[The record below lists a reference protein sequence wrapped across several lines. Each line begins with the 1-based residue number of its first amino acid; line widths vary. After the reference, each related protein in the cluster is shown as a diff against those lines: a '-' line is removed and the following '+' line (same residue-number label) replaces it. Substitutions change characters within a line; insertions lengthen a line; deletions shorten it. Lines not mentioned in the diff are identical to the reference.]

1 MENTGDRNGETLR
14 WFTTGSSCAWRA
26 SSNKKTHIERV
37 GESAPKH
44 WIILRRG
51 KGHEEAHEGIS
62 EVLALSYYGL
72 PYQLKPCFLYLGH
85 FPEDF
90 DIPTKKID
98 ANGRLKE

>member
-14 WFTTGSSCAWRA
+14 WFTTGSRCAWRA
-26 SSNKKTHIERV
+26 SSNKKNTLKEWEKVHRNI
-37 GESAPKH
+37 GSY
-44 WIILRRG
+44 IRRG

-90 DIPTKKID
+90 DIPTQKLMRM
-98 ANGRLKE
+98 GG

>member
-1 MENTGDRNGETLR
+1 MVRRCGGLPLALVVLGGLLATKKHTLKEWEKVHRNI
-14 WFTTGSSCAWRA
+14 GSY
-26 SSNKKTHIERV
+26 V
-37 GESAPKH
+37 
-44 WIILRRG
+44 RRG

-72 PYQLKPCFLYLGH
+72 AYQLKPCFLYLGH